1 MLESGIKPLS
11 YHLGVNDSTQSP
23 NLNPNNNANA
33 NFNDH
38 GWGYCTEEEL
48 EEILLKNLEFLYNE
62 AITKLISLG
71 YDEDVALKAILR
83 NGHCYGGMDV
93 LTNILHNSL
102 AYLNSS
108 CDNSNGSNSEESE
121 SGFPDLRQLEEYSLA
136 GMICLLQQV
145 RPHLSKGDAMWCLLM
160 SDLHVGRASTMEI
173 PSLPSLN
180 GCSPVSNN
188 LESVDNNGVGV
199 VSPALC
205 RFHGGWGFGNGGDF
219 AVNGLFSCGA
229 EMTLQR
235 DIECPKRF
243 NLSPSMKSLLKKN
256 VAIFA
261 ASFRANSKQMQTQN
275 QACVGTL
282 SSGDAPLA
290 VAGTLC
296 RFHGGWGFGNG
307 GDFAVN
313 GLFSCGAEMTLQRD
327 IECPK
332 RFNLSPSMKSL
343 LKKNVAIFAA
353 SFRANSKQMQ
363 TQNQACVGTLS
374 SGDAPLA
381 VAGSEVSAEKS
392 EESQNLMSQDGVN
405 SVLSKFRDLNI
416 DENLERAGEDQKSEM
431 IISLLHQIKDL
442 EKQVKERKDWAHQKA
457 MQAARKLSSD
467 LTELKMLRME
477 REEMQR
483 MKKGKHTI
491 EDSTMKRLSEME
503 NALRKASGQV
513 DRANAAVRR
522 LETENAEI
530 RAEMEASKLSASES
544 VTTCLEV
551 AKREKKCLKKLLAW
565 EKQKAKLQ
573 DEIADEKDKIKDLQ
587 RCLARVE
594 QDQKETELKW
604 REELKSKE
612 LALAQIEEER
622 CSKEAA
628 EASNKRKL
636 EALRLKIEIDF
647 QRHRD
652 DHQRLEQELSRLKL
666 SAQSTELNHQSDNL
680 LTGKSE
686 GTKPQGE
693 TIAKL
698 LNELDKL
705 EDSSE
710 KEVNGDRECI
720 ICSKDE
726 VSIVFLPCAHQV
738 LCANCNDSYG
748 KKGKATCPCC
758 QVPIEQRI
766 RVFGASS

>member
-1 MLESGIKPLS
+1 MGCTVRDKHRSTRRTRSVKPDIDPCCLVDKDSISKSILESGLKSLS
-11 YHLGVNDSTQSP
+11 YHLSLNDSTQSP
-23 NLNPNNNANA
+23 NPNPNSNS
-33 NFNDH
+33 NFDDH
-38 GWGYCTEEEL
+38 GLGYCTEEQL
-48 EEILLKNLEFLYNE
+48 EEFLLKNLEFLYNE
-62 AITKLISLG
+62 AISKLVALG

-108 CDNSNGSNSEESE
+108 CGSSSSESNSEETE
-121 SGFPDLRQLEEYSLA
+121 PGFPDLRQLQEYSLA
-136 GMICLLQQV
+136 GMVCLLQQV
-145 RPHLSKGDAMWCLLM
+145 RPQLSKGDAMWCLLM
-160 SDLHVGRASTMEI
+160 SDLHVGKASTMEI
-173 PSLPSLN
+173 SSLPSPSSECN
-180 GCSPVSNN
+180 PVSNN
-188 LESVDNNGVGV
+188 LDSIGNNGVDV

-205 RFHGGWGFGNGGDF
+205 RFHGGWGFGNGGAEF
-219 AVNGLFSCGA
+219 PVSGFFSNGT

-235 DIECPKRF
+235 EIECPERF
-243 NLSPSMKSLLKKN
+243 NLSPSMKSLLKRN
-256 VAIFA
+256 VAMFA
-261 ASFRANSKQMQTQN
+261 ASFRANSKHMQTQN
-275 QACVGTL
+275 QACVATMP
-282 SSGDAPLA
+282 SEDAPLA
-290 VAGTLC
+290 VP
-296 RFHGGWGFGNG
+296 GN
-307 GDFAVN
+307 D
-313 GLFSCGAEMTLQRD
+313 
-327 IECPK
+327 
-332 RFNLSPSMKSL
+332 
-343 LKKNVAIFAA
+343 
-353 SFRANSKQMQ
+353 
-363 TQNQACVGTLS
+363 
-374 SGDAPLA
+374 
-381 VAGSEVSAEKS
+381 VSAEKA
-392 EESQNLMSQDGVN
+392 EDSQNLKSQDGVN

-416 DENLERAGEDQKSEM
+416 DENLEHAGEDQKGEM

-442 EKQVKERKDWAHQKA
+442 EKQVKERKEWAHQKA
-457 MQAARKLSSD
+457 IQAARKLSSD

-477 REEMQR
+477 REEMQQ
-483 MKKGKHTI
+483 MKKGKHRI

-503 NALRKASGQV
+503 NALKKASGQV

-565 EKQKAKLQ
+565 EKQKTKLQ
-573 DEIADEKDKIKDLQ
+573 EEIADEKEKIKELQ

-594 QDQKETELKW
+594 QDQKETESKW
-604 REELKSKE
+604 KEELKAKE
-612 LALAQIEEER
+612 VALAQLEQER
-622 CSKEAA
+622 RSKEAA

-647 QRHRD
+647 QRLKD

-686 GTKPQGE
+686 EAKPQGE

-698 LNELDKL
+698 LHELDKQQ
-705 EDSSE
+705 DSSE
-710 KEVNGDRECI
+710 NEVIGDRECI

-726 VSIVFLPCAHQV
+726 VSVVFLPCAHQV

-758 QVPIEQRI
+758 RVPIEQRI
-766 RVFGASS
+766 RVFGATS